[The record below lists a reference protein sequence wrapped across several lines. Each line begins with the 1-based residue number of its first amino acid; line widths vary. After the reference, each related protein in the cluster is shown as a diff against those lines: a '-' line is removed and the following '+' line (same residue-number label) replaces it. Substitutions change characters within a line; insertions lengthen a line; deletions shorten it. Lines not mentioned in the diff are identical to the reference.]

1 MINSIYK
8 PSIVRN
14 NKFYKDQINI
24 MGWQNV
30 IVSKEKENS
39 DKDSIDEMD
48 QQV

>member
-1 MINSIYK
+1 MIHSTYK

-30 IVSKEKENS
+30 MVQKENENS
-39 DKDSIDEMD
+39 DKDTINEIDQE
-48 QQV
+48 V